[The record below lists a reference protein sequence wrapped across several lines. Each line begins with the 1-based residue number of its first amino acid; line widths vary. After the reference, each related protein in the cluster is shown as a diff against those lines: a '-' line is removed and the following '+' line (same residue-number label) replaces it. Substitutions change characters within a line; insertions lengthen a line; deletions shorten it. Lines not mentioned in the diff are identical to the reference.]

1 MELPALLELL
11 YSATDRSRTV
21 CATVRRVSDQARE
34 LDLLKARG
42 LYRDPPQIPPEEG
55 SWDQLSR
62 VGVIESTTRLWAAR
76 PNRLRWETTFT
87 VDGMNERTSVGV
99 KDREL
104 FWQHLGD
111 GEIHT
116 NEGGED
122 KSTMTTAEE
131 LLLDPS
137 PLLGAYTFEIRGATS
152 LLDRAG
158 WSVMGSRRLGP
169 LAHHFGHFSDEL
181 AFVVDEQRGVLLRVA
196 AVVDGEELSYSEM
209 LEVVFDEEVAADLF
223 LPLR

>member
-21 CATVRRVSDQARE
+21 CATVHRVTDQARE

-55 SWDQLSR
+55 SWDQSSI
-62 VGVIESTTRLWAAR
+62 GIIEATTRLWAVR
-76 PNRLRWETTFT
+76 PQRLRWETTFT

-116 NEGGED
+116 NEGRED

-137 PLLGAYTFEIRGATS
+137 SLLGSYRFEIRGATS

-158 WSVMGSRRLGP
+158 WSVAGSRRVGVH
-169 LAHHFGHFSDEL
+169 AVGNFSDEL

-196 AVVDGEELSYSEM
+196 AVVDDEELSHSEM
-209 LEVVFDEEVAADLF
+209 LEVAFDEDVAPDLF
-223 LPLR
+223 RPLR

>member
-1 MELPALLELL
+1 MELPTLLELL

-21 CATVRRVSDQARE
+21 CATVRRVHDQARE

-55 SWDQLSR
+55 VWEQRPL
-62 VGVIESTTRLWAAR
+62 GVVEATTRLWAAR
-76 PNRLRWETTFT
+76 PHRLRWETTFT
-87 VDGMNERTSVGV
+87 VNGVNERASVGV
-99 KDREL
+99 KDGEL
-104 FWQHLGD
+104 YWQRVGD
-111 GEIHT
+111 GEVET
-116 NEGGED
+116 NEGREE
-122 KSTMTTAEE
+122 KSTMTTSEE

-137 PLLGAYTFEIRGATS
+137 PLLGSYRFEIRGPMS
-152 LLDRAG
+152 LLDRSG

-196 AVVDGEELSYSEM
+196 AVVDGAELSSSEM
-209 LEVVFDEEVAADLF
+209 LGVSFDEDVDSDLF

>member
-21 CATVRRVSDQARE
+21 RATVHRVTDQARE

-42 LYRDPPQIPPEEG
+42 LYRDPPKIPPEEG
-55 SWDQLSR
+55 SWHQSSR
-62 VGVIESTTRLWAAR
+62 GIIEATTRLWAAR
-76 PNRLRWETTFT
+76 PHRLRWETTFT
-87 VDGMNERTSVGV
+87 VDGMDERTSVGV

-116 NEGGED
+116 NEGRED
-122 KSTMTTAEE
+122 KSTLTTAEE

-137 PLLGAYTFEIRGATS
+137 ALLGSYRFEVRGATS

-158 WSVMGSRRLGP
+158 CSVAGSRRFG
-169 LAHHFGHFSDEL
+169 AHAHAFGHFSDEL

-196 AVVDGEELSYSEM
+196 AVVDGEELSHSEM
-209 LEVVFDEEVAADLF
+209 LELAFDEDVAPDLF
-223 LPLR
+223 LPLS

>member
-1 MELPALLELL
+1 MELAALLELL

-21 CATVRRVSDQARE
+21 CATVHRVTDQARE

-55 SWDQLSR
+55 SWDQSSW
-62 VGVIESTTRLWAAR
+62 GIIEATTRLWAAR
-76 PNRLRWETTFT
+76 PHRLRWETTFT

-116 NEGGED
+116 NEGRED

-137 PLLGAYTFEIRGATS
+137 PLLGSYRFEIRGAKS

-158 WSVMGSRRLGP
+158 WSVAGSRRFG
-169 LAHHFGHFSDEL
+169 AHAHAFGHFSDEL

-196 AVVDGEELSYSEM
+196 AVVDGEELSHSEM
-209 LEVVFDEEVAADLF
+209 LGVAFDEDVAPDLF

>member
-21 CATVRRVSDQARE
+21 RATVHRLTDQARE

-42 LYRDPPQIPPEEG
+42 LYRDPPKIPPEEG
-55 SWDQLSR
+55 SWHQSSR
-62 VGVIESTTRLWAAR
+62 GIIEATTRLWAAR
-76 PNRLRWETTFT
+76 PHRLRWETTFT
-87 VDGMNERTSVGV
+87 VDGMDERTSVGV

-116 NEGGED
+116 NEGRED
-122 KSTMTTAEE
+122 KSTVTTAEE

-137 PLLGAYTFEIRGATS
+137 ALLGSYRFEVRGATS

-158 WSVMGSRRLGP
+158 CSVAGSRRFG
-169 LAHHFGHFSDEL
+169 AHAHAFGHFSDEL

-196 AVVDGEELSYSEM
+196 AVVDGEELSHSEM
-209 LEVVFDEEVAADLF
+209 LELAFDEDVAPDLF
-223 LPLR
+223 LPLS